1 MLVYVSWFANK
12 GNIKC
17 VVKSLT
23 QLCTDSLFVLMVA
36 SCSSVVHWA
45 ELGQVGNPQTT
56 VSVSISVQREEGCP
70 YLYFCSSYVLR
81 QGIMAFLFQALILF
95 TCSFLSN
102 ESKTQCTVV

>member
-23 QLCTDSLFVLMVA
+23 QYCTDSLFVLMVA

-45 ELGQVGNPQTT
+45 ELGQVGNPQT
-56 VSVSISVQREEGCP
+56 SECEH
-70 YLYFCSSYVLR
+70 FCAKGGRLP
-81 QGIMAFLFQALILF
+81 
-95 TCSFLSN
+95 LSLLLL
-102 ESKTQCTVV
+102 